1 MMRNKHF
8 FILIL
13 LTVGF
18 NSCNRNEVRRN
29 KISFNDSFETVQ
41 DALLKII
48 PLMEK
53 IQEPIDVNKGYDYR
67 DNKLFIN
74 NRAIDN
80 VSLNTIQ
87 ALSKLSNDEKKEFVN
102 MTRYLNSNEIN
113 AGSYDNY
120 LGLWL
125 FEYRYLPEGA
135 SEDSRVIATLNKMDA
150 MRNKSKIIFLD
161 HNEKLYLLK
170 FK

>member
-1 MMRNKHF
+1 
-8 FILIL
+8 
-13 LTVGF
+13 
-18 NSCNRNEVRRN
+18 
-29 KISFNDSFETVQ
+29 
-41 DALLKII
+41 
-48 PLMEK
+48 
-53 IQEPIDVNKGYDYR
+53 
-67 DNKLFIN
+67 
-74 NRAIDN
+74 
-80 VSLNTIQ
+80 
-87 ALSKLSNDEKKEFVN
+87 

>member
-87 ALSKLSNDEKKEFVN
+87 EL
-102 MTRYLNSNEIN
+102 
-113 AGSYDNY
+113 
-120 LGLWL
+120 
-125 FEYRYLPEGA
+125 
-135 SEDSRVIATLNKMDA
+135 
-150 MRNKSKIIFLD
+150 
-161 HNEKLYLLK
+161 
-170 FK
+170 